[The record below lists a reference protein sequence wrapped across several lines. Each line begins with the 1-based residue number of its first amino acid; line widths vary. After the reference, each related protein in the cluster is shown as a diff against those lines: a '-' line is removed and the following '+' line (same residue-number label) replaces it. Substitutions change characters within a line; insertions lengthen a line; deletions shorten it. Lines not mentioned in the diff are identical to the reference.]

1 MKKYLQYRR
10 GYICIWLLL
19 CLVPILIQMLYGQST
34 GERFVWHWS
43 GKEAAIYIYIHGD
56 IVNIFSYDP
65 LFQWQKI
72 AGANLCHNIVMK
84 ANAV

>member
-19 CLVPILIQMLYGQST
+19 CIVPILIQAALWSGT

-43 GKEAAIYIYIHGD
+43 GNCFG
-56 IVNIFSYDP
+56 
-65 LFQWQKI
+65 I
-72 AGANLCHNIVMK
+72 ALYGA
-84 ANAV
+84 